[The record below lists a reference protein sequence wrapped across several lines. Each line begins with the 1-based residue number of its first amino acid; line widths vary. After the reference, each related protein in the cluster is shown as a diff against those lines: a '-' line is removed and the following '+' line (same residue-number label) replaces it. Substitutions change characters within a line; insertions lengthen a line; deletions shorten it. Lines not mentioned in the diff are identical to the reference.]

1 MKYHY
6 SGSATYQA
14 NNERLS
20 ELIKEAKETGQETNK
35 KRQEV
40 NRLRG
45 EREHIIRQIAAN
57 QAAGFDVSELETRE
71 ANIRKDME
79 KTKNDYNE
87 IVKRLKQLKPNIDHL
102 QHMRERARI
111 DMHREFDDWFQ
122 KQATSRPKSSSSR
135 QSTPEISNGLQK
147 HRSNFVFQAALL

>member
-1 MKYHY
+1 MTYKYHY

-57 QAAGFDVSELETRE
+57 QAAGFDVSELEARE
-71 ANIRKDME
+71 ANIRREME

-102 QHMRERARI
+102 QHVRERARI
-111 DMHREFDDWFQ
+111 DMHREFDEWFQ
-122 KQATSRPKSSSSR
+122 QQATSRPKSSSSR
-135 QSTPEISNGLQK
+135 NSTPEIRNRLSK
-147 HRSNFVFQAALL
+147 S